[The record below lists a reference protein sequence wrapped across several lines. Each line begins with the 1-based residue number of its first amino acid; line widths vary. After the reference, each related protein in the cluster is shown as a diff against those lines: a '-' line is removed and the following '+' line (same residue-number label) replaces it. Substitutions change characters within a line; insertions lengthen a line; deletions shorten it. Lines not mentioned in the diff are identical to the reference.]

1 MKQSRLPKGSYGY
14 FKQKRTWEILKT
26 ILMFAVA
33 FSLFFTGYNVTGK
46 TANLL
51 TIVAVLGL
59 LPSSKSAVSMIMYLK
74 YHGCSNELYEKL
86 TKEFGQFEHVL
97 HGYDSVFTTYKINYE
112 VPSIVV
118 KSGNVCGLC
127 EKKGVDLNELN
138 KHISQMLSQN
148 GYKANVKIFPQTESY
163 FARIRQ
169 LNELE
174 GGKGNQDREIMQ
186 VLKQISL

>member
-33 FSLFFTGYNVTGK
+33 FSLFFAGFNVTGSK
-46 TANLL
+46 ANLL
-51 TIVAVLGL
+51 TVVAVLGM

-74 YHGCSNELYEKL
+74 YHGCGSELYEKL
-86 TKEFGQFEHVL
+86 TKEFGQFEQVL
-97 HGYDSVFTTYKINYE
+97 HAYDYVFTTYKVNYE

-118 KSGNVCGLC
+118 KSGNVCGIC
-127 EKKGVDLNELN
+127 QKKDADLNELN
-138 KHISQMLSQN
+138 KHIAQILSQN
-148 GYKANVKIFPQTESY
+148 GYKANVKIFPQTEPY

-174 GGKGNQDREIMQ
+174 DGKGSRDEEIMH
-186 VLKQISL
+186 VLQQISL

>member
-1 MKQSRLPKGSYGY
+1 MQSRLQKGSYGY
-14 FKQKRTWEILKT
+14 FKQKRAWEILKT

-33 FSLFFTGYNVTGK
+33 FSLFFAGYNVTGSK
-46 TANLL
+46 ANVL
-51 TIVAVLGL
+51 TVVAVLGM

-74 YHGCSNELYEKL
+74 YHGCSSELYEKL
-86 TKEFGQFEHVL
+86 TKEFGQFEQVL
-97 HGYDSVFTTYKINYE
+97 HGYDSVFTTYKVNYE

-118 KSGNVCGLC
+118 KGGNVCGIC
-127 EKKGVDLNELN
+127 QKKGVDLNELN
-138 KHISQMLSQN
+138 KHITQILSQN
-148 GYKANVKIFPQTESY
+148 GYKANVKIFPQIEPY

-174 GGKGNQDREIMQ
+174 GGKGSQDKEIMQ